1 MNNEHCNSIRHFI
14 DSVKDNV
21 SVRLPPEENLHCQR
35 NGHCH
40 LYGCLI
46 DVFLEDGRKNKQ
58 SYRDIPDK
66 YFEMCMEV
74 LEIATKYAEDPNVYT
89 KTSKKTTDALASW
102 MNCLWFSTLGFN
114 VSLNDFSA
122 SITD

>member
-1 MNNEHCNSIRHFI
+1 MLKHRWLRASTMNNEHCNSIRHFI

-58 SYRDIPDK
+58 SYRDIPDE

-74 LEIATKYAEDPNVYT
+74 LEVATKYAEDPNVYDRFE
-89 KTSKKTTDALASW
+89 SIKKRIESEKMKEGLEQW
-102 MNCLWFSTLGFN
+102 MLH
-114 VSLNDFSA
+114 
-122 SITD
+122 

>member
-74 LEIATKYAEDPNVYT
+74 LEIATKYAEDPNVYDRFESIR
-89 KTSKKTTDALASW
+89 KRIESEKMKEGLEQW
-102 MNCLWFSTLGFN
+102 MLH
-114 VSLNDFSA
+114 
-122 SITD
+122 